1 MGCLGYK
8 LARVYKE
15 HWHQKRTRNRDTVP
29 VRSETQEQ
37 DKQTK
42 RKRKQRESRGSKE
55 NQEEAKRCCQRSRQ
69 IHSASE
75 QSVQK
80 LHQLSE
86 MAILLSLT
94 LANGHWG
101 VRYKVH
107 SRDIKDTPTLLIIDE
122 LLRLQSLHFTDI
134 QRVEV
139 RTSPIVANG
148 SCSCSQ
154 GSHTGRSL
162 VKFSTKKASHL
173 LYSVHTAEQL
183 L

>member
-55 NQEEAKRCCQRSRQ
+55 MLSEIKADSQCQR
-69 IHSASE
+69 AV
-75 QSVQK
+75 SVEV
-80 LHQLSE
+80 HQLSE